1 MKLACDVCGSPI
13 EGTREL
19 LPGSNWLYVAKWIK
33 CARPICCALFRA
45 VVGANAAEGG
55 GVNSRVGAEEGTRR
69 ELARIRSRLPSARL
83 RARHVLSAAAC
94 PLPSFSRTRTH
105 AGVRSVISLA
115 NCTRTL
121 CALRGRQRAH
131 HGARRAPFGRDG
143 GTLAVG
149 HLAVDNDRVRLD
161 DLAALGHPRGC
172 GRVRSRLRPSHSDLG
187 NAGND
192 VSWARHLAP
201 TA

>member
-94 PLPSFSRTRTH
+94 PLPSFQEHVPTQASGQSSR
-105 AGVRSVISLA
+105 
-115 NCTRTL
+115 
-121 CALRGRQRAH
+121 
-131 HGARRAPFGRDG
+131 
-143 GTLAVG
+143 
-149 HLAVDNDRVRLD
+149 
-161 DLAALGHPRGC
+161 
-172 GRVRSRLRPSHSDLG
+172 
-187 NAGND
+187 
-192 VSWARHLAP
+192 WP
-201 TA
+201 TAHERYARSAVANEHTTELGEPPLEGTAGHSPSVT